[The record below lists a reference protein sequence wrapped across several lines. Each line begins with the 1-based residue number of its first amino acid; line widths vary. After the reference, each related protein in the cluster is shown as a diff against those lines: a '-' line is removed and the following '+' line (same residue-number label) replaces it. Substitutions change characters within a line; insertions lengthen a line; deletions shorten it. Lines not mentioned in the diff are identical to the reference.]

1 MVREGNIMMIK
12 GLLLGLFALFI
23 LAFLTPS
30 VGHAYHWRHRHYNYF
45 YVAPY
50 PYPYV
55 YYRPYHVYR
64 PYYPYGYYRPYR
76 YGYGY

>member
-1 MVREGNIMMIK
+1 MIK
-12 GLLLGLFALFI
+12 GLLLGLVIMALLI
-23 LAFLTPS
+23 PS
-30 VGHAYHWRHRHYNYF
+30 VGHAYHWRHRHNYS
-45 YVAPY
+45 YITPY

-55 YYRPYHVYR
+55 YYRPYHRYYR